1 MFTFCAPG
9 TRVPS
14 ALLFL
19 LSIVVSGCVAHA
31 PPAQVAHE
39 TPTVERPPLDNDD
52 VAAWRNYY
60 EDQIRMHAADTAE
73 PTASYPVNAR
83 EAYRLEMQKW
93 AMQQIALANR
103 ELEEPFYGVLG
114 VILLGLAGYGGY
126 ALVTGD

>member
-1 MFTFCAPG
+1 M
-9 TRVPS
+9 
-14 ALLFL
+14 
-19 LSIVVSGCVAHA
+19 
-31 PPAQVAHE
+31 
-39 TPTVERPPLDNDD
+39 
-52 VAAWRNYY
+52 AAWRNYY

-114 VILLGLAGYGGY
+114 VILLGLAGYGVY